1 MATWHQRKA
10 GLAGLYE
17 PHSELWK
24 IVIDPPGDLAFCF
37 FETTRE
43 EAEKISKAQRG
54 IIVPPNRKGNEFAS
68 QLAVLLSCG
77 QGADLC
83 NEIVARKGS
92 QARWQ

>member
-24 IVIDPPGDLAFCF
+24 IVIDPPGDFAFCF

-54 IIVPPNRKGNEFAS
+54 IIVPPNREGAKGN
-68 QLAVLLSCG
+68 
-77 QGADLC
+77 
-83 NEIVARKGS
+83 RH
-92 QARWQ
+92 

>member
-24 IVIDPPGDLAFCF
+24 IVIDPPGDFAFCF

-54 IIVPPNRKGNEFAS
+54 IIVPPNRKGKAM
-68 QLAVLLSCG
+68 AIG
-77 QGADLC
+77 QGAALC
-83 NEIVARKGS
+83 NEIVARKGR
-92 QARWQ
+92 RWQ

>member
-24 IVIDPPGDLAFCF
+24 IVIDPPGDFAFCF

-54 IIVPPNRKGNEFAS
+54 IIVPPNRKGKR
-68 QLAVLLSCG
+68 QLH
-77 QGADLC
+77 
-83 NEIVARKGS
+83 
-92 QARWQ
+92 

>member
-54 IIVPPNRKGNEFAS
+54 IIVPPNRKGKR
-68 QLAVLLSCG
+68 QLDKVLPCAMKLWQEREG
-77 QGADLC
+77 D
-83 NEIVARKGS
+83 GS
-92 QARWQ
+92 EQR